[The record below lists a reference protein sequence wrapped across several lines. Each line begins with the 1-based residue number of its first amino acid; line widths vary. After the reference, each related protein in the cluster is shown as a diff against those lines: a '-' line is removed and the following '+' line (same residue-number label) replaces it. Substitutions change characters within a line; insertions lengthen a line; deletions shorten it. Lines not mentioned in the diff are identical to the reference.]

1 MSTLIGIPILA
12 ILSILQSVVF
22 NDITLLDGR
31 PDLIL
36 LTVVAWGING
46 RSREAMVW
54 GLLGG
59 LFLDQLSGI
68 PLGTS
73 AIILILIAYLVSFT
87 EGRFWEANFLMP
99 MGVMMLFSLL
109 YHFLNILIMWLLGK
123 PMDLSFLVVRVILPS
138 TFLNLILALPTSQF
152 IRSLTRSIYPPEF
165 NI

>member
-1 MSTLIGIPILA
+1 MSTLIGIPLLAILA
-12 ILSILQSVVF
+12 ILQSVIF
-22 NDITLLDGR
+22 NDLTLLDGR

-46 RSREAMVW
+46 RSREAMIW

-73 AIILILIAYLVSFT
+73 AIILIIIAYLVSFT

-109 YHFLNILIMWLLGK
+109 YHFLNIVIMWVLGK
-123 PMDLSFLVVRVILPS
+123 PMDLTFLIVRVILPS
-138 TFLNLILALPTSQF
+138 TFLNLILALPVSQL
-152 IRSLTRSIYPPEF
+152 IRSLSRSLYPPEVS
-165 NI
+165 I